1 VLVEHTRFT
10 LTLQFDLTPFGARQ
24 LLGLPVLRFEQ
35 AMERSVAGQ
44 DPGDVAFAGGYA
56 DQPHFNREFLV
67 MAGMPPSVALAEPA
81 P

>member
-1 VLVEHTRFT
+1 
-10 LTLQFDLTPFGARQ
+10 
-24 LLGLPVLRFEQ
+24 
-35 AMERSVAGQ
+35 MERSVAGQ